1 MSEQAR
7 KSLSISF
14 RVDSG
19 VIEHNN
25 RKIVAKNVDR
35 ARICDNIIY
44 RKQDIRQKF
53 EELFGQA
60 LSEYNAKQTQKS
72 RRISDYYEHV
82 LKSAKGKPFYEIVVQ
97 FGDVESCGLG
107 SGNWETAAKM
117 LDEYMRN
124 FEQRNPNL
132 KVFNAVLHL
141 DESTPHLHIDFI
153 PIARKSERGLSV
165 KVSMKGALREQGFTS
180 ANRFQNEW
188 AAWSESERGIMEQI
202 LIEHK
207 LSRDN
212 KNVHRE
218 HLSVDEYK
226 RVAAQVAEIK
236 KVNAHINELKKKS
249 PTTLTADDFEQLNN
263 QNDFLRTEIQKR
275 EKQISELTGKANA
288 KFVPLEIFSE
298 EKLQF
303 VVDELAKIQVPFVE
317 ENSTIY
323 IPDYAQKTALA
334 IADSFRPPKSDGV
347 REKIR
352 LDIDRLVY
360 SSANLEELLGKL
372 KIFGYEVKYGKYL
385 AVKSPTVERFVRLKT
400 LGEDYTPKKLEQRI
414 ADREKFPNAVR
425 EKLNTASAIERKFH
439 TTILNM
445 TVEISRFRLSP
456 KKSVP
461 QIIYTFQND
470 ENINFLA
477 EQLRTIRDFR
487 LVSREQIYAKAEEL
501 QGNETALQRVKT
513 LIRVYEEIVDGNYV
527 DNLVRAQVEQKS
539 ALKKLTK

>member
-501 QGNETALQRVKT
+501 QGNETALQRVKM
-513 LIRVYEEIVDGNYV
+513 LIRVYEEIVDGNYI